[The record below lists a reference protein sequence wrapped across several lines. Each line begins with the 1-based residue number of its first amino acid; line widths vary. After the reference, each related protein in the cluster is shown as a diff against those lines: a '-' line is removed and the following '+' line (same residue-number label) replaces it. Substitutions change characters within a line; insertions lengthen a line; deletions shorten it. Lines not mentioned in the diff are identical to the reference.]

1 MNQPDLWYDSLSG
14 ALLATVEA
22 LGPKKVASAL
32 WHLMSV
38 DDARRKL
45 LNSLNPERNEKLG
58 LEEIEHIL
66 KMARER
72 EIHTAM
78 LYLTDALHYQPARPV
93 EPDDEKARL
102 QREYVQAVKTLEEL
116 TKRIERV

>member
-1 MNQPDLWYDSLSG
+1 MNQPDLWYDSLTG
-14 ALLATVEA
+14 ALLATVEQ

-32 WHLMSV
+32 WPSMSV

-45 LNSLNPERNEKLG
+45 LNSLNPDRAEKLST
-58 LEEIEHIL
+58 EELEHIL
-66 KMARER
+66 RMAREQ

-78 LYLTDALHYQPARPV
+78 LYLTDTLSYQPARPV

-102 QREYVQAVKTLEEL
+102 QREYIQAVKTLEEL
-116 TKRIERV
+116 TKRIERA